1 MTYAQARTHRANRSR
16 ILGSIFARTPRDTF
30 ASSEEHQFPRQEPS
44 ASPTQSETTGHRAGW
59 REVASRNARETMAE
73 RLCARF
79 FAHGGQRGASKRAD
93 GPDGDFASP
102 GQHLQALS
110 GYAENASVG
119 QQNLAAILEASTR
132 GGGAKAGPAEE
143 SHEAA
148 VQTDLTARAA

>member
-16 ILGSIFARTPRDTF
+16 ILGSIFARTPRDTS
-30 ASSEEHQFPRQEPS
+30 ASSEERQDPRQEKS
-44 ASPTQSETTGHRAGW
+44 ASPIQSETTGHRAGW
-59 REVASRNARETMAE
+59 RDVASRNARETMAE

-79 FAHGGQRGASKRAD
+79 FAHGGQRGASKLAEGTD
-93 GPDGDFASP
+93 ADFASA

-110 GYAENASVG
+110 GDTENASVG

-132 GGGAKAGPAEE
+132 GGGVNTGAADD